1 MGGIKEKSAGAL
13 ARLGKYKYALLV
25 LLLGVVLLLLPSGGK
40 AAKAE
45 TPAAQDA
52 GQQEMAEDA
61 AALQAQLGKL
71 LSQIQGAGEVEVI
84 LTLRTG
90 TQYVYQTDVT
100 QEERGGEDDP
110 QSSVTRE
117 TVLAASGSGQ
127 QQAVVTQTIYPTY
140 RGAVVISQ
148 GADQPQVKLDLVCA
162 VSSLTGLSADKITVV
177 KMKEQ

>member
-25 LLLGVVLLLLPSGGK
+25 LLLGVVLLLLPSGK
-40 AAKAE
+40 TAKAE
-45 TPAAQDA
+45 QPAAQADA
-52 GQQEMAEDA
+52 SQETVQDA

-90 TQYVYQTDVT
+90 TQYVYQTNVT
-100 QEERGGEDDP
+100 QEERSGEDDP

>member
-13 ARLGKYKYALLV
+13 AKLGKYKYALLV

-45 TPAAQDA
+45 TPAAQA
-52 GQQEMAEDA
+52 PAQQEMAEDA
-61 AALQAQLGKL
+61 AVLQAQLGKL
-71 LSQIQGAGEVEVI
+71 LSRIQGAGEVEVI

-110 QSSVTRE
+110 QSSVTPRDRPGGQRQR
-117 TVLAASGSGQ
+117 TAAGRRDPDDLSDVPGRGRHQSGGGSAPGQ
-127 QQAVVTQTIYPTY
+127 AGSCLRRLQSDGAE
-140 RGAVVISQ
+140 RG
-148 GADQPQVKLDLVCA
+148 
-162 VSSLTGLSADKITVV
+162 
-177 KMKEQ
+177 